1 MIRRKPL
8 IATAIIA
15 SVVLTACSDMTAPKN
30 DPGVLPAAAIP
41 APHPVGAADREGNR
55 RHVTVVATIKGRGK
69 ADMVDPIAAG
79 KTVFSFSGV
88 KLLSDGSAKGD
99 VICEDTFL
107 GATPLGRELGYPGI
121 VSAKMTS
128 WSKEGTVIVLKMIG
142 TVVPLLAPDGHRGTP
157 QPVAL
162 TVKIYKFGGAGV
174 SYWTMEDTPS
184 GFIFCYELLTSGRI
198 VYRPHVK
205 TGRED
210 DD

>member
-1 MIRRKPL
+1 MTHRRL
-8 IATAIIA
+8 LMATAIIA
-15 SVVLTACSDMTAPKN
+15 SAVTTACSDTTAPKN
-30 DPGVLPAAAIP
+30 DPPHQAAAM
-41 APHPVGAADREGNR
+41 DREGNR
-55 RHVTVVATIKGRGK
+55 KHVTVVATIKGRGT

-99 VICEDTFL
+99 IICEDTFR
-107 GATPLGRELGYPGI
+107 GATRLGRELGYPGI
-121 VSAKMTS
+121 VKAKMTS
-128 WSKEGTVIVLKMIG
+128 WSTEGSVIVLNMVG
-142 TVVPLLAPDGHRGTP
+142 TVTPLLAPDGHRGTP

-198 VYRPHVK
+198 VIVYRK
-205 TGRED
+205 D
-210 DD
+210 DDRDHGADE

>member
-1 MIRRKPL
+1 MTHRKLL
-8 IATAIIA
+8 IATAILA
-15 SVVLTACSDMTAPKN
+15 SAVITACSDMTAPKN
-30 DPGVLPAAAIP
+30 DLGGLPAA
-41 APHPVGAADREGNR
+41 AADREGNR
-55 RHVTVVATIKGRGK
+55 KHVTVVATINGRGT

-198 VYRPHVK
+198 VIVYRK
-205 TGRED
+205 D
-210 DD
+210 DDRDHGADE